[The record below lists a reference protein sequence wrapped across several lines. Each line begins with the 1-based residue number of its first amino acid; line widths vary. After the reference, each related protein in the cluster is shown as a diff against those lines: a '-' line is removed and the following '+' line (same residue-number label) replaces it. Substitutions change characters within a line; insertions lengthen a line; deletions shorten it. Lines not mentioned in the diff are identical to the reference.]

1 MRLKTALVVLLIISW
16 FVSAAAYEGG
26 YALVNGTIVT
36 VTQGTIENG
45 TLIIE
50 GEEITVLGTN
60 VVVSPDVD
68 SIDCTD
74 LYVFPGMINAMS
86 TIGLS
91 EIGSVAV
98 TSDASEVGTYNA
110 HIKALVAV
118 NPHSVH
124 IPITR
129 VNGITNTL
137 TVPRGGVISGQSAL
151 LNLAGWTYQGM
162 ALKAPAAIHVNFP
175 QERQRRSGASST
187 SEEASSRVEA

>member
-68 SIDCTD
+68 SIDCAD
-74 LYVFPGMINAMS
+74 LYIFPGMINAMS

-98 TSDASEVGTYNA
+98 TSDASE
-110 HIKALVAV
+110 
-118 NPHSVH
+118 
-124 IPITR
+124 
-129 VNGITNTL
+129 
-137 TVPRGGVISGQSAL
+137 
-151 LNLAGWTYQGM
+151 
-162 ALKAPAAIHVNFP
+162 AA
-175 QERQRRSGASST
+175 
-187 SEEASSRVEA
+187 EA